1 MPPELSRL
9 TELRRLLM
17 EEPDVEKVVRYFFDH
32 LGDDPKLVDDSAP
45 ADHQALA
52 SILEQVGPRL
62 VGAPDTTRVE
72 RLTTYRVLE
81 QPFYHGGCLIAGHL
95 VTFFYFDDIRTGAL
109 GAMSSLTGPIH
120 FARFTATIQPGPP
133 HPPGD

>member
-1 MPPELSRL
+1 
-9 TELRRLLM
+9 M

-32 LGDDPKLVDDSAP
+32 LGDDPTFVEDSAP
-45 ADHQALA
+45 ADHEVLA
-52 SILEQVGPRL
+52 SVLEQVGPGL
-62 VGAPDTTRVE
+62 VGAPDTTRLE
-72 RLTTYRVLE
+72 RLITYRVLG
-81 QPFYHGGCLIAGHL
+81 QPCYHGGCLIAGHL

-120 FARFTATIQPGPP
+120 FARFTATMLPGPP